1 MKKYLVVI
9 LFSFLSILLTAC
21 EGSAVEQMSDGDL
34 RAKLSECDYQMNAS
48 SVRDAQACHN
58 YRRECA
64 RRLKEEGRFVCK

>member
-1 MKKYLVVI
+1 MNKPIIVI
-9 LFSFLSILLTAC
+9 LLSFFSVLLTAC
-21 EGSAVEQMSDGDL
+21 EGSGVGKMSDTDL
-34 RAKLSECDYQMNAS
+34 RTKLSECDYQMNAS